1 MPGAKGRSG
10 GHRSGAG
17 GKLSEARILGLIGP
31 KADTGQ
37 EAASLPEIACPSD
50 CSPEVAAVWA
60 ELAEHALRNR
70 TLVAS
75 TQTAFLRMCQA
86 IARHAKMQAQIDTD
100 GLTYIKVSVDGAGTE
115 HPELKAHPLISRAST
130 LENAIRSWMK
140 DFAIHPFGKP
150 VVEPKA
156 AVVDPFAK
164 FGATG

>member
-1 MPGAKGRSG
+1 MSGARGRSG

-31 KADTGQ
+31 RQDD
-37 EAASLPEIACPSD
+37 AASVPEIACPSG
-50 CSPEVAAVWA
+50 CSPEVAAIWA
-60 ELAEHALRNR
+60 DLAEHALKAR

-75 TQTAFLRMCQA
+75 TQTAFRRMCEA
-86 IARHAKMQAQIDTD
+86 IARHAVMQQTIDAD
-100 GLTYIKVSVDGAGTE
+100 GLTYLKVTIDGAGSEHTE
-115 HPELKAHPLISRAST
+115 VKAHPLISRAAS

-150 VVEPKA
+150 VIEPKA
-156 AVVDPFAK
+156 AAVDPFAK

>member
-31 KADTGQ
+31 KVDAGQ
-37 EAASLPEIACPSD
+37 EAASLPEIACPAD
-50 CSPEVAAVWA
+50 CSPEVAAIWA

-86 IARHAKMQAQIDTD
+86 IVRHAAMQGQIDRD
-100 GLTYIKVSVDGAGTE
+100 GLTYLKVTIDGSGQEHTE
-115 HPELKAHPLISRAST
+115 VKAHPLISRAST

-150 VVEPKA
+150 VIEPKQA
-156 AVVDPFAK
+156 AVDPFAK

>member
-31 KADTGQ
+31 KAQDAP
-37 EAASLPEIACPSD
+37 EPASLVEVACPAD

-60 ELAEHALRNR
+60 ELAEHARKNR

-75 TQTAFLRMCQA
+75 TATAFRRMCEA
-86 IARHAKMQAQIDTD
+86 IVRHAKMQAQIDQD
-100 GLTYIKVSVDGAGTE
+100 GLTYLKVTIDGAGQEHTE
-115 HPELKAHPLISRAST
+115 VKAHPLISRAST

-150 VVEPKA
+150 VIEPKA
-156 AVVDPFAK
+156 AAVDPFAK
-164 FGATG
+164 FGAAG